1 MVKMPITSKLPKGA
15 SALRERHTKSDNK
28 NAILKRSPRKGV
40 ARSKCH
46 HQRGKKSKRDV
57 TILEVIIFGIHI
69 VNAANF
75 SAFIRHV
82 LSSFQEFTVF
92 FWYKDGQYRC
102 FVLLDSQEELEI
114 TEENQNV
121 QICTYLPE
129 VPFTDFVVRTSRTAG
144 SFLVLCKILDCLQMF
159 NKLQWYVND
168 DLCSYKVDLSKKQL
182 TELPFEYDTPDNICH
197 YGDYILGENKS
208 SDTTTVKNKIL
219 DLVVPLKGIE
229 IYAFPC
235 LKSYFNQLAL
245 PTNSYKNIIYNDG
258 ELLPNPPQWRPG
270 IKHGGVEN
278 AHEQNNISTLE
289 SARTNDISR
298 SKRRRPRYPGKCT
311 MESRLDTFT
320 TWSHSAPTPQTLAA
334 DGFFFTGDADFV
346 RCHQCGIELK
356 DFSPFG
362 DPLSEHIKHAGS
374 CDFLTDLYGITGLE
388 QKRCLINDPE
398 TLRKRQLESFH
409 TQTAPDRTNRR
420 PEFACYE
427 ARLDT
432 FDGWSED
439 VSQKP
444 HQLADAGLYFTG
456 VEDHVRCFACDG
468 GLWQWDA
475 GDDPW
480 VEHCRW
486 FPACHFARTS
496 KGDQYI
502 ERIQASID
510 QGEDLSELEETRPSG
525 KDDTTL
531 GLTKLEQHRRT
542 LTAEEIKEDAIQH
555 RKYGNI
561 SPTLNDLNIRKRNE
575 IRPIQQEAAAAV
587 DRHESIF
594 EENSRLKHIL
604 KCQWCNVNNVNALFL
619 PCAHHRM
626 CMECAS
632 KHDITVCF
640 VCDRHIREII
650 KTFMG

>member
-1 MVKMPITSKLPKGA
+1 MASFSRAMRTLFGATSA
-15 SALRERHTKSDNK
+15 VSN
-28 NAILKRSPRKGV
+28 
-40 ARSKCH
+40 SK
-46 HQRGKKSKRDV
+46 
-57 TILEVIIFGIHI
+57 T
-69 VNAANF
+69 
-75 SAFIRHV
+75 
-82 LSSFQEFTVF
+82 
-92 FWYKDGQYRC
+92 
-102 FVLLDSQEELEI
+102 
-114 TEENQNV
+114 
-121 QICTYLPE
+121 
-129 VPFTDFVVRTSRTAG
+129 
-144 SFLVLCKILDCLQMF
+144 
-159 NKLQWYVND
+159 
-168 DLCSYKVDLSKKQL
+168 
-182 TELPFEYDTPDNICH
+182 
-197 YGDYILGENKS
+197 
-208 SDTTTVKNKIL
+208 
-219 DLVVPLKGIE
+219 
-229 IYAFPC
+229 
-235 LKSYFNQLAL
+235 
-245 PTNSYKNIIYNDG
+245 
-258 ELLPNPPQWRPG
+258 
-270 IKHGGVEN
+270 
-278 AHEQNNISTLE
+278 
-289 SARTNDISR
+289 SARLAIHYQSILN
-298 SKRRRPRYPGKCT
+298 
-311 MESRLDTFT
+311 
-320 TWSHSAPTPQTLAA
+320 TLAA
-334 DGFFFTGDADFV
+334 VTSSLTYMGLLDWNRKGP
-346 RCHQCGIELK
+346 GIIQLLIRTEIL
-356 DFSPFG
+356 
-362 DPLSEHIKHAGS
+362 
-374 CDFLTDLYGITGLE
+374 
-388 QKRCLINDPE
+388 QCLINDPE